1 MRARRSPAG
10 PAGRS
15 RAVTIARGAGV
26 IASLTMLARILG
38 LARTVVFSQA
48 VGATCLGTAY
58 TTANQVPNLV
68 YELVLGGA
76 LASVVVLARTAERA
90 ATEPAAKAEISQV
103 ASALLTWTL
112 VILVPLTLVVLI
124 GAGEIAT

>member
-38 LARTVVFSQA
+38 LVRTVVFSQT

-58 TTANQVPNLV
+58 VTANQVPNLV

-76 LASVVVLARTAERA
+76 MASVMVPVLARSAERSG
-90 ATEPAAKAEISQV
+90 TDPAAKAEVSRV
-103 ASALLTWTL
+103 SSALLTWTL
-112 VILVPLTLVVLI
+112 LILVPLSVLVL
-124 GAGEIAT
+124 

>member
-38 LARTVVFSQA
+38 LVRTLVFSQT

-58 TTANQVPNLV
+58 VTANQVPSLV

-76 LASVVVLARTAERA
+76 MASVMVPVLARSAERS
-90 ATEPAAKAEISQV
+90 ATDPEAKAEVSRV
-103 ASALLTWTL
+103 SSALLTWTL
-112 VILVPLTLVVLI
+112 LILVPLSVLVL
-124 GAGEIAT
+124 